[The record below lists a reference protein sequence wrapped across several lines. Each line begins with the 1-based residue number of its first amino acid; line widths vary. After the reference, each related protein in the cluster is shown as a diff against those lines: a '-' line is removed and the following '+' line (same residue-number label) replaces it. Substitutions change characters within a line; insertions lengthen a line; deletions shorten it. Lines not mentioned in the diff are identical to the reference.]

1 MCYIYL
7 EIEKEQSGKCISQST
22 FMSGMINRS
31 NRILRVSLEN
41 QNLNLKCVLMSA
53 FAGRN

>member
-7 EIEKEQSGKCISQST
+7 EIEKEQSGKCISQSML
-22 FMSGMINRS
+22 MSGMINRS
-31 NRILRVSLEN
+31 NRILRVLLEN

>member
-7 EIEKEQSGKCISQST
+7 EIEKEQSGKCISQSML
-22 FMSGMINRS
+22 MSGMINRS

>member
-7 EIEKEQSGKCISQST
+7 EIEKEQSGKYISQST
-22 FMSGMINRS
+22 LMSGMINRS

>member
-22 FMSGMINRS
+22 LMSGMINRS